1 MYIVVAV
8 CCGYLLDLL
17 IGDPLWLPHPVRFI
31 GWMIS
36 RMESLLRAIFPKTEN
51 GELAG
56 GAALAF
62 CVPALSFAAVSLL
75 LWGAARIH
83 PGLAF
88 GLECWMCFQ
97 VLAVKSL
104 RVESMKV
111 YRALKAGDLP
121 AARKAV
127 SMIVGRDTE
136 NLDETGVTKAAVET
150 VAENAGDGVVAPLL
164 FLILG
169 GGPLGLCYKAVSTLD
184 SMVGYQNE
192 KYRWFGRASARLDD
206 LANFIPARLCGLLL
220 AAAAPFCGLDGKGAL
235 RIFLRDRKKHPSP
248 NAAHPEAA
256 CAGALGIALGGDAC
270 YGGALHH
277 KETLGD
283 PLRPVQPED
292 IVRANRLMTAAS
304 FLALGLFL
312 TLRIFV
318 WGVINI

>member
-1 MYIVVAV
+1 MYIVLAL

-36 RMESLLRAIFPKTEN
+36 RMEMFLRTIFPKTKS

-56 GAALAF
+56 GAVLAIG
-62 CVPALSFAAVSLL
+62 VPLLSFALSALL
-75 LWGAARIH
+75 LWAAAQIH

-88 GLECWMCFQ
+88 ALECWMCFQ
-97 VLAVKSL
+97 ILAVKSL
-104 RVESMKV
+104 RTESMRV
-111 YRALKAGDLP
+111 YRALRAGDLP
-121 AARKAV
+121 GARKAV
-127 SMIVGRDTE
+127 SMIVGRDTQA
-136 NLDETGVTKAAVET
+136 LDESGVTKAAVET

-164 FLILG
+164 FLALG
-169 GGPLGLCYKAVSTLD
+169 GAPLGFCYKAVSTLD

-192 KYRWFGRASARLDD
+192 AYRYFGRVSARLDD
-206 LANFIPARLCGLLL
+206 LANFIPARLCGLLF
-220 AAAAPFCGLDGKGAL
+220 AAAAPFCGMDGKGAL
-235 RIFLRDRKKHPSP
+235 RIFRRDRKKHPSP

-270 YGGALHH
+270 YGGVMHH
-277 KETLGD
+277 KETLGA

-312 TLRIFV
+312 TLRVLACAFV
-318 WGVINI
+318 IT